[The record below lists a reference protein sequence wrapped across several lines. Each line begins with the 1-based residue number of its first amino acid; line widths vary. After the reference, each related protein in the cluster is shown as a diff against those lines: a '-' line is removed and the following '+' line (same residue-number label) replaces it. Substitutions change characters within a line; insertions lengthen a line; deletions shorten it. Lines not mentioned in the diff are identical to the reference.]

1 MNSLSSVL
9 AAFALLI
16 NQIRP
21 ENTAATTTEGIP
33 PTWLKRSIFP
43 KRGTVLYLDTAW
55 RWEGGLG
62 GEAECCLQRLGQLRW
77 SPRGREICHTN
88 PESNLRARLS

>member
-16 NQIRP
+16 NQIGP
-21 ENTAATTTEGIP
+21 ENTAATTMTEGIP

-43 KRGTVLYLDTAW
+43 KRGTVL
-55 RWEGGLG
+55 
-62 GEAECCLQRLGQLRW
+62 
-77 SPRGREICHTN
+77 
-88 PESNLRARLS
+88 